1 MTLALQI
8 IGVHMNTLIALVA
21 AVAVCAA
28 CVMLIFHHD
37 YEDGLLG
44 RVGLSLIAL
53 ASFATV
59 IRAVDTWID
68 DLPLRIPENTM
79 LLLWCGLTIFL
90 CRHVWRFLR
99 RSRSVDWRPAAK

>member
-1 MTLALQI
+1 MTLALSL

-44 RVGLSLIAL
+44 RIGLGMIAL
-53 ASFATV
+53 ASFATAL
-59 IRAVDTWID
+59 RSVDKWID
-68 DLPLRIPENTM
+68 GMPLDIPENTM
-79 LLLWCGLTIFL
+79 LFLWCGLTIFL

-99 RSRSVDWRPAAK
+99 RSRAADWRPAEK